1 MNVEEHPVI
10 VRASQPVPNPPP
22 IVQPKPNPPPAI
34 QSNPNPF
41 PVTQPDPNALP
52 VINPE
57 VQLGKEARVAFLQN
71 LYDLPEIAPNQPPAA
86 FLQNKLLSKSEEY
99 FLSEEEDD

>member
-10 VRASQPVPNPPP
+10 VPAAQPVPNPPP
-22 IVQPKPNPPPAI
+22 IVQ
-34 QSNPNPF
+34 SNPNPL
-41 PVTQPDPNALP
+41 PVTQLDPNALP

-57 VQLGKEARVAFLQN
+57 VQLGKEARVNFLQN